1 MDKDRQGFVEFVDHV
16 YPMRSAYKE
25 IARAGRG
32 LYTKLNMER
41 RKKFNDL
48 CNNMQGVL
56 NMIAQGKIKV
66 NKNQPELRGLKRYDR
81 DLCKVLRNRRK
92 CRARIKSMRTATDV

>member
-1 MDKDRQGFVEFVDHV
+1 
-16 YPMRSAYKE
+16 
-25 IARAGRG
+25 
-32 LYTKLNMER
+32 
-41 RKKFNDL
+41 
-48 CNNMQGVL
+48 MQGVL

-92 CRARIKSMRTATDV
+92 SRARIKSMRTATDV